1 MLVRFN
7 LLIAGFV
14 LAMTCLWPSAGLSED
29 RVELVEAMEAAR
41 TAGLSRVD
49 IDRVLGFGYR
59 FGLSESDTAVF
70 LMIGGKASTSGGN
83 TSFVIDKIEEGLAK
97 HVPISRI
104 KDVVQKQFDDFAFAQ
119 RQLANRPGV
128 TAALDE
134 RLAQTLRMGLSR
146 DNIDICLSHPD
157 HSAQQVVLTAEFMAA
172 VRQAG
177 LPPALANSLVAQ
189 VLEAKDFPS
198 ALLDVARFVRDA
210 KQGGNPDALVAEDAV
225 KVIRGDMSISQA
237 RRALGLASSEAAS
250 SMGSAQGKSAGANAG
265 LGKGSG
271 QRGGNGGSRD
281 GGSGGSGSGGGSGGS
296 GGGGGGSGGGGG
308 GGGSGGGGHGG
319 GRN

>member
-1 MLVRFN
+1 MFVRFN

-14 LAMTCLWPSAGLSED
+14 LAMTCIWPSAGLSED
-29 RVELVEAMEAAR
+29 RMGLVEAMEAASA
-41 TAGLSRVD
+41 AGLPQVD

-59 FGLSESDTAVF
+59 FGLSESDTAAF
-70 LMIGGKASTSGGN
+70 LMIGGRASTSGGN
-83 TSFVIDKIEEGLAK
+83 TAFVIDKIEEGLAK

-104 KDVVQKQFDDFAFAQ
+104 EEAVQKQLGDFAFAQ

-128 TAALDE
+128 TAALNE

-146 DNIDICLSHPD
+146 DDIAVCLSHPD

-177 LPPALANSLVAQ
+177 LPPALADGLVAQ
-189 VLEAKDFPS
+189 LLAAKDFPS
-198 ALLDVARFVRDA
+198 ALLDIARFVRDA
-210 KQGGNPDALVAEDAV
+210 KQGGNPDALVAEDAA
-225 KVIRGDMSISQA
+225 KVITGDMSLSKA

-250 SMGSAQGKSAGANAG
+250 RTGSAQGKSAGTSAG
-265 LGKGSG
+265 SGKGAG
-271 QRGGNGGSRD
+271 QRSGNGGSN
-281 GGSGGSGSGGGSGGS
+281 GGGSGGGSGGS

-308 GGGSGGGGHGG
+308 G
-319 GRN
+319 RN

>member
-1 MLVRFN
+1 
-7 LLIAGFV
+7 
-14 LAMTCLWPSAGLSED
+14 
-29 RVELVEAMEAAR
+29 
-41 TAGLSRVD
+41 
-49 IDRVLGFGYR
+49 
-59 FGLSESDTAVF
+59 
-70 LMIGGKASTSGGN
+70 
-83 TSFVIDKIEEGLAK
+83 
-97 HVPISRI
+97 
-104 KDVVQKQFDDFAFAQ
+104 
-119 RQLANRPGV
+119 
-128 TAALDE
+128 
-134 RLAQTLRMGLSR
+134 
-146 DNIDICLSHPD
+146 
-157 HSAQQVVLTAEFMAA
+157 MAA

-237 RRALGLASSEAAS
+237 RRALGLASSEAAH